1 MRIEN
6 TNTDKPENKLEA
18 GRAKIP
24 LQRFVGLTD
33 KNGGMTG

>member
-6 TNTDKPENKLEA
+6 MNTDKPENKLEA

-24 LQRFVGLTD
+24 VQRFVGWTD
-33 KNGGMTG
+33 KNVER